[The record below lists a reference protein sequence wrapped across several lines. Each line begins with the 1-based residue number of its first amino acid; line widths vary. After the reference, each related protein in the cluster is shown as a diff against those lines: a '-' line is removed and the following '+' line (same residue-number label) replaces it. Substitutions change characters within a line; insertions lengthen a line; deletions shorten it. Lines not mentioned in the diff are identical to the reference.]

1 MMLRTILLIF
11 LLGIITSLSAQTTI
25 DINKSS
31 YVNIGKFTMY
41 LEDKTAALTIRDIV
55 GSKYDQTFLQGV
67 QEVYN
72 FGISKSAYWIKLQ
85 YRTDKHSHAHLV
97 IDQPN
102 IDTLEIYAQLA
113 ADKFHRIVSG
123 NARPDATKTFNTT
136 CYIFALP
143 ATPDTIQTVY
153 VRVRSGNILVVPVKL
168 MEAGP
173 LSGELVKKYTIEATY
188 IGVIIALLLFSIT
201 IYFILKDITYFFYGG
216 YVLFLGIYVILYLMG
231 YSHLLGDAV
240 RYFIVRYA
248 HAFALSGYIFAICF
262 ALSFLVAHRYMPR
275 VMPVIYVVLVLCGV
289 GAICSIVGFRTTA
302 VQLVQLLGIIFPL
315 LLLFISVVIY
325 RKGFWP
331 ARFYI
336 PAWSVVLI
344 SLAYT
349 ILCFQ
354 GIFPMTDT
362 TFVAIPYGSTVEL
375 FFLSF
380 ALADRIRQLKDEKQ
394 KAIEKNLVLVNEQKT
409 TLEKTVALRTGELN
423 NTLSEL
429 RASNAIKDKL
439 FSMVT
444 HDVRSPVGNLYNMIC
459 MVESNVMS
467 QEEFSE
473 LLPVI
478 KDDTAGLLNNLTNL
492 LRWASGQI
500 TNAVFRPEMV
510 PLRQF
515 FEAQLDMYKYLA
527 TVKKINIRIAC
538 DEKIIVYA
546 DPNYLSVVYRNL
558 IDNAIKFTPQG
569 GVMEMGCDVVNGMY
583 LLYLRNSG
591 KQLSQEK
598 IDQILHSNKVETITE
613 SEHSTGLGLQLCK
626 EFLHRMGSYLLIKN
640 EQDGGVQFY
649 FMLPVPADVT
659 AEEKGN
665 HLLPQLPFGENGA
678 NSR

>member
-1 MMLRTILLIF
+1 MLRTLLLIF
-11 LLGIITSLSAQTTI
+11 LLSAITPLFAQTTI

-31 YVNIGKFTMY
+31 YVNIGKSTVY
-41 LEDKTAALTIRDIV
+41 LEDKTTALTIRDIA
-55 GSKYDQTFLQGV
+55 GGKYDQAFLQGK
-67 QEVYN
+67 QEVFN
-72 FGISKSAYWIKLQ
+72 WGISKSAYWIKLQ
-85 YRTDKHSHAHLV
+85 YRTDTHSHVHLV

-102 IDTLEIYAQLA
+102 IDTIEIYAQLA

-123 NARPDATKTFNTT
+123 NATPDATKTFNTT
-136 CYIFALP
+136 SYVFALP
-143 ATPDTIQTVY
+143 NTPDTAQTVY
-153 VRVRSGNILVVPVKL
+153 IRARSGNILVVPVKL
-168 MEAGP
+168 MDVGQ
-173 LSGELVKKYTIEATY
+173 LSEELVKKYTMEATY
-188 IGVIIALLLFSIT
+188 IGIIIALLLFTVT

-231 YSHLLGDAV
+231 YSHLLGDTV
-240 RYFIVRYA
+240 RHFIVRFA
-248 HAFALSGYIFAICF
+248 HAFALTGYIFAICF
-262 ALSFLVAHRYMPR
+262 AVSFLVVHRYMRR
-275 VMPVIYVVLVLCGV
+275 VMPMINIVLALCGA
-289 GAICSIVGFRTTA
+289 GAICNIVGLRSIA
-302 VQLVQLLGIIFPL
+302 VQFVQLLGIVFPL
-315 LLLFISVVIY
+315 LLLYISVVIY

-354 GIFPMTDT
+354 GVFPMTDT

-394 KAIEKNLVLVNEQKT
+394 KAIEKNLVLVNEQNA

-423 NTLSEL
+423 NILSEL

-478 KDDTAGLLNNLTNL
+478 KEDTAGLLNNLTNL

-500 TNAVFRPEMV
+500 TNAVFRPETV

-515 FEAQLDMYKYLA
+515 FEAQMDMYKYLA
-527 TVKKINIRIAC
+527 TVKKINIRMAC
-538 DEKIIVYA
+538 DEEIIVYA

-569 GVMEMGCDVVNGMY
+569 GVMEMGCYIVNGMY

-591 KQLSQEK
+591 TQLSQEK
-598 IDQILHSNKVETITE
+598 IDQILHSNKVETVAE
-613 SEHSTGLGLQLCK
+613 NEHSTGLGLQLCK

-640 EQDGGVQFY
+640 EQEGGIRFY
-649 FMLPVPADVT
+649 FMLPIPAPV
-659 AEEKGN
+659 AEEEKGN
-665 HLLPQLPFGENGA
+665 HLLPQLPFGENDG

>member
-1 MMLRTILLIF
+1 MMLRAILLIF
-11 LLGIITSLSAQTTI
+11 LLSTTTSLFAQTII
-25 DINKSS
+25 DINKSP
-31 YVNIGKFTMY
+31 YVNIGKSTVY
-41 LEDKTAALTIRDIV
+41 LEDKTTALTIRDIA
-55 GSKYDQTFLQGV
+55 GGKYDQDFAQGK

-72 FGISKSAYWIKLQ
+72 WGISKSAYWIKLQ
-85 YRTDKHSHAHLV
+85 YRAEQQQHVQLV

-102 IDTLEIYAQLA
+102 IDSLEIYAQLA

-136 CYIFALP
+136 SYVFALP
-143 ATPDTIQTVY
+143 ATQDTIRTVY
-153 VRVRSGNILVVPVKL
+153 IRARSGNILVVPVKL
-168 MEAGP
+168 MEASQ
-173 LSGELVKKYTIEATY
+173 LSEELVKKYTMEAIY
-188 IGVIIALLLFSIT
+188 IGIIIALLLFTIT

-231 YSHLLGDAV
+231 YSHLLGDTV
-240 RYFIVRYA
+240 RYFIVRFA
-248 HAFALSGYIFAICF
+248 HAFALTGYIFAICF

-275 VMPVIYVVLVLCGV
+275 MMPVIYVVLALCGV
-289 GAICSIVGFRTTA
+289 GAICSMIGLRAIA
-302 VQLVQLLGIIFPL
+302 VQLVQMIGIIFPL
-315 LLLFISVVIY
+315 LLLYMSVVIY

-394 KAIEKNLVLVNEQKT
+394 KAIEKNLVLVSEQKA

-423 NTLSEL
+423 DTLTEL

-444 HDVRSPVGNLYNMIC
+444 HDVRSPVGNLYNMIS
-459 MVESNVMS
+459 MVESKVMS
-467 QEEFSE
+467 KEEFSE

-478 KDDTAGLLNNLTNL
+478 KEDTAGLLNNLTNL

-500 TNAVFRPEMV
+500 TNAVFRPEIV

-515 FEAQLDMYKYLA
+515 FEAQMDMYKYLA
-527 TVKKINIRIAC
+527 TVKKIDIRMAC
-538 DEKIIVYA
+538 DEEIVVYS

-569 GVMEMGCDVVNGMY
+569 GVMEMGCYVVNGMY

-591 KQLSQEK
+591 TQLSQEK
-598 IDQILHSNKVETITE
+598 IDQILHSNKVETDAE

-626 EFLHRMGSYLLIKN
+626 EFLRRMGSYLLIKN
-640 EQDGGVQFY
+640 EQAGGVRFY
-649 FMLPVPADVT
+649 FMLPVPAPAVT
-659 AEEKGN
+659 AEKGN
-665 HLLPQLPFGENGA
+665 HLLPQLPFGEDSA